1 MCHPRIDLYPD
12 CSDRLSD
19 KLYKTEKE
27 FEMTIS
33 AFLTLA
39 LGILLLLFGRR
50 AFWIFVAV
58 VGFIA
63 GLTFATMFLHGQPE
77 LVILLIAIVAGVI
90 GAILAIM
97 LEWLAILIAGF
108 LAGGYLATSLAV
120 TLGMTIASGNWVI
133 YIIGGIIG
141 LILVAA
147 FFDWAII
154 ILSVLLGTEIIMTFL
169 RSSVSAYYWLVF
181 LGLVVVGLVVQ
192 AGIWHRRYPV
202 KRTWKRSQPSS

>member
-1 MCHPRIDLYPD
+1 
-12 CSDRLSD
+12 
-19 KLYKTEKE
+19 
-27 FEMTIS
+27 MTIS
-33 AFLTLA
+33 TFLTLV
-39 LGILLLLFGRR
+39 LGIVLLLFGRR

-58 VGFIA
+58 AGFIA
-63 GLTFATMFLHGQPE
+63 GLTFATQFMSGQPE

-108 LAGGYLATSLAV
+108 LAGGYLATTLAV
-120 TLGMTIASGNWVI
+120 SLGMSIASGNWVV

-154 ILSVLLGTEIIMTFL
+154 ILSALLGADIIMTVL
-169 RSSVSAYYWLVF
+169 STPSSAYYWLIFV
-181 LGLVVVGLVVQ
+181 GLIVVGIVVQ
-192 AGIWHRRYPV
+192 AGIWHRRYPAE
-202 KRTWKRSQPSS
+202 RPWGRSQPTQP

>member
-1 MCHPRIDLYPD
+1 
-12 CSDRLSD
+12 
-19 KLYKTEKE
+19 
-27 FEMTIS
+27 MTIS
-33 AFLTLA
+33 TFLTLA

-63 GLTFATMFLHGQPE
+63 GLTFATMFIHGQPE
-77 LVILLIAIVAGVI
+77 LVILLIAIVAGFI

-97 LEWLAILIAGF
+97 LEWLAILIGGF

-120 TLGMTIASGNWVI
+120 SLGMTIASGNWVI
-133 YIIGGIIG
+133 YIVGGIIG
-141 LILVAA
+141 LILVVAL
-147 FFDWAII
+147 FDWAII

-202 KRTWKRSQPSS
+202 KRTWNRNQPSS

>member
-1 MCHPRIDLYPD
+1 
-12 CSDRLSD
+12 
-19 KLYKTEKE
+19 
-27 FEMTIS
+27 MTIS

-77 LVILLIAIVAGVI
+77 LVILLIAIVAGII
-90 GAILAIM
+90 GAFLAIM

-120 TLGMTIASGNWVI
+120 SLGMTIASGNWVI

-141 LILVAA
+141 LILVGLPGTDGGWSCCAGRYLA
-147 FFDWAII
+147 SP
-154 ILSVLLGTEIIMTFL
+154 LSRPAHVEAKPT
-169 RSSVSAYYWLVF
+169 
-181 LGLVVVGLVVQ
+181 VV
-192 AGIWHRRYPV
+192 
-202 KRTWKRSQPSS
+202 

>member
-1 MCHPRIDLYPD
+1 
-12 CSDRLSD
+12 
-19 KLYKTEKE
+19 
-27 FEMTIS
+27 MTIS

-90 GAILAIM
+90 GAVLAIM

-120 TLGMTIASGNWVI
+120 TLG
-133 YIIGGIIG
+133 
-141 LILVAA
+141 
-147 FFDWAII
+147 
-154 ILSVLLGTEIIMTFL
+154 
-169 RSSVSAYYWLVF
+169 
-181 LGLVVVGLVVQ
+181 
-192 AGIWHRRYPV
+192 
-202 KRTWKRSQPSS
+202 